1 MQSNNTTTRNNTE
14 PSSKVFQQQE
24 LAQSKLFQLPENDPL
39 QEREKF
45 AISLRK
51 EKKKVILDERRKKT
65 YGQMSKQ
72 KCGTIPLQTNMTNS
86 QQVQEQLER
95 ADQLI

>member
-1 MQSNNTTTRNNTE
+1 MQSNNSKQRLNIE
-14 PSSKVFQQQE
+14 PNSKGFQSQE
-24 LAQSKLFQLPENDPL
+24 LAQSKLFQLPESDPL

-72 KCGTIPLQTNMTNS
+72 KCAIGWTTLQQANPVSNMNNP
-86 QQVQEQLER
+86 QQVC
-95 ADQLI
+95 